1 MTTGLHQQFE
11 AQIQGETINEIY
23 KFSGSLG
30 GGNVVTTN
38 NLTRQTDNNGRRK
51 EQGTNATINVS
62 GYILDEPQEAAQAP
76 IRPFSGSK
84 PDGYIKRKSNVLLG
98 NATKGRKS
106 KKYFSTPISGSNIT
120 SPYFIN

>member
-1 MTTGLHQQFE
+1 MT
-11 AQIQGETINEIY
+11 
-23 KFSGSLG
+23 GS
-30 GGNVVTTN
+30 
-38 NLTRQTDNNGRRK
+38 NGRRVV
-51 EQGTNATINVS
+51 EGPHAEINVT